1 MSYSFIPR
9 KTAYTS
15 LAAGTAI
22 GFAIPSF
29 LPSTSV
35 GIASEATTV
44 FTSSSLPWSGEVES
58 FGTVV
63 LISAAE
69 RIGFRPRSSDSSS
82 DERIATFLL
91 FFKVVSASS
100 LILPSSS
107 LPLSG
112 KGGKRRA
119 VGKPNYLNN
128 RIWRIMGIPH
138 LFSIDFKSC
147 CSVGESAGAPIEIR
161 SPISPSRW

>member
-1 MSYSFIPR
+1 MSYSFIQR

-15 LAAGTAI
+15 LAAGIAI
-22 GFAIPSF
+22 GFDVSSF
-29 LPSTSV
+29 LLSTSV
-35 GIASEATTV
+35 GAEPETATV
-44 FTSSSLPWSGEVES
+44 FTTSSFPLSGEAES
-58 FGTVV
+58 FGTAL
-63 LISAAE
+63 LIAAVE

-82 DERIATFLL
+82 DERMVTFLL

-107 LPLSG
+107 IPLSD

-119 VGKPNYLNN
+119 MGKRNSLKD
-128 RIWRIMGIPH
+128 RTWRIMGVSH
-138 LFSIDFKSC
+138 VFSIDFKSC
-147 CSVGESAGAPIEIR
+147 SAVGESAGAPIEIR